1 MKLIAWDFDG
11 VLNKGH
17 QGGFDAWQA
26 EFEADLG
33 VSAAVFTDFIFSDGK
48 FNAVLNGERDLL
60 DLLTDYTKTH
70 AVPHAPDAV
79 LDYWLAKDAVIDT
92 QVLSWL
98 TACPIQGV
106 IATNNEQRRADYMWE
121 TMGFKAHMAM
131 IFASGPLGV
140 KKPDG
145 RKSGQLTSR
154 GPRNHSGKV
163 APHHFRCYAHPL
175 QNLPPDAFSPRVFQR
190 RISYRIA
197 CRGWPG
203 ECG

>member
-70 AVPHAPDAV
+70 AVPHAPEAV
-79 LDYWLAKDAVIDT
+79 LDYWLAKDAVVDT
-92 QVLSWL
+92 QVLGWL

-145 RKSGQLTSR
+145 RFFAAIEEWSGLAPADILLIDDAEKNIHAARAR
-154 GPRNHSGKV
+154 GWQTF
-163 APHHFRCYAHPL
+163 HFTAETRH
-175 QNLPPDAFSPRVFQR
+175 NLPAVLGVTP
-190 RISYRIA
+190 
-197 CRGWPG
+197 
-203 ECG
+203 

>member
-26 EFEADLG
+26 EFETDLG

-70 AVPHAPDAV
+70 AVPHAPEAV
-79 LDYWLAKDAVIDT
+79 LDYWLAKDAVVDT
-92 QVLSWL
+92 QVLGWL

-106 IATNNEQRRADYMWE
+106 IATNNEHRRAAHMWE

-145 RKSGQLTSR
+145 RFFAAIEEWSGLAPADILLIDDAEKNIHAASAR
-154 GPRNHSGKV
+154 GWQTFLFTAETRH
-163 APHHFRCYAHPL
+163 
-175 QNLPPDAFSPRVFQR
+175 NLPAVLGVTP
-190 RISYRIA
+190 
-197 CRGWPG
+197 
-203 ECG
+203 